1 MSEQKWFELSNGIE
15 RLISEHKKIKKERDY
30 LEAELEEFKKQTTKL
45 ERGSKGENL
54 LKDRIKVLEEERG
67 IVREKVK
74 KLLKIIKESKG

>member
-1 MSEQKWFELSNGIE
+1 MSEQKWSELSNGIE
-15 RLISEHKKIKKERDY
+15 HFISEHKKIKKERDY

-45 ERGSKGENL
+45 ERGSKDENL